1 LKWKPFPIIKIKRKE
16 VFNIWVVDKYTADRV
31 KIGLRSGVPIPVI
44 AERMIIQIDVVIAIS
59 KGQYKIKE

>member
-1 LKWKPFPIIKIKRKE
+1 

-44 AERMIIQIDVVIAIS
+44 AERMIIQLDVVIAIS